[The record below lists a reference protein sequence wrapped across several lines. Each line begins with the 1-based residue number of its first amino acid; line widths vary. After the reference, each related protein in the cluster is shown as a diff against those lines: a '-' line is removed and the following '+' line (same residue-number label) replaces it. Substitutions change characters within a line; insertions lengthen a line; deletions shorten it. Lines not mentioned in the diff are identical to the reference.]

1 MIPSVVTFSRLC
13 EHTNL
18 VITLDL
24 EGWFKPPLLRSFY
37 LITDNSKV
45 GSVNIALEPD
55 EHM

>member
-18 VITLDL
+18 IITLDL